1 MMMTSIGQRIK
12 SLRKEKKYSQQFI
25 AEKLNIS
32 QCAYSLIESA
42 HNNVM
47 IGHVLTLSKLYD
59 VSTDFIL
66 KGETNLIH
74 MNIENG
80 FIPFI
85 NVEAVAGNLNE
96 LQGAHSQSEYDRY
109 RIPGFKSSSNHLLFE
124 VEGDSM
130 TPTFYPNDILIC
142 EAQHSISDVADNS
155 LVVIGTEKGLLT
167 KRVKKEYGY
176 CYLESDN
183 KHYSP
188 IKIENE
194 EIKAILS
201 IKGKVTSK
209 VNTNTKVE
217 TDKFEHMESNLKQL
231 EYQIERLSQQIK

>member
-1 MMMTSIGQRIK
+1 M
-12 SLRKEKKYSQQFI
+12 
-25 AEKLNIS
+25 
-32 QCAYSLIESA
+32 
-42 HNNVM
+42 
-47 IGHVLTLSKLYD
+47 
-59 VSTDFIL
+59 
-66 KGETNLIH
+66 
-74 MNIENG
+74 
-80 FIPFI
+80 
-85 NVEAVAGNLNE
+85 VAGNLNE

-155 LVVIGTEKGLLT
+155 LVVVGTEKGLLT

>member
-32 QCAYSLIESA
+32 QSAYSLIESA

-80 FIPFI
+80 C
-85 NVEAVAGNLNE
+85 
-96 LQGAHSQSEYDRY
+96 R
-109 RIPGFKSSSNHLLFE
+109 
-124 VEGDSM
+124 
-130 TPTFYPNDILIC
+130 
-142 EAQHSISDVADNS
+142 
-155 LVVIGTEKGLLT
+155 
-167 KRVKKEYGY
+167 
-176 CYLESDN
+176 
-183 KHYSP
+183 
-188 IKIENE
+188 
-194 EIKAILS
+194 
-201 IKGKVTSK
+201 
-209 VNTNTKVE
+209 
-217 TDKFEHMESNLKQL
+217 
-231 EYQIERLSQQIK
+231 